1 MDIIEFPTAYE
12 SKIRVKQV
20 IDNQIINRELKV
32 ILPLLETAIHDNRFY
47 VDLST
52 VVVSSCTA
60 EYLMTQK
67 GYVFKGKF
75 LHFENAT
82 DNRSYQDR

>member
-1 MDIIEFPTAYE
+1 MDIVDFPTAWE
-12 SKIRVKQV
+12 SKVKVKQV
-20 IDNQIINRELKV
+20 FDRQTINRELKG
-32 ILPLLETAIHDNRFY
+32 ILPLLEAAIQGNRYF
-47 VDLST
+47 VDLSN